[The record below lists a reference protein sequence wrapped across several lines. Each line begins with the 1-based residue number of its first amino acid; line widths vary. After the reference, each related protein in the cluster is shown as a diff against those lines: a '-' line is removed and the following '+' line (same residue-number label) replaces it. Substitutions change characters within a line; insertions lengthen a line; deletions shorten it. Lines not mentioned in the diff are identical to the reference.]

1 MDWWM
6 KDNIAFYPR
15 NIAPSKGDPGGNY
28 QQTKEGYNMTELVKL
43 ENIDIGYE
51 NSTFVDSVNLVIESN
66 EFWGVLGPNGS
77 GKSTLLKTILKLIP
91 PVSGKLRLNDNL
103 TFGYVPQYEKFDPIF
118 PVSVY
123 EIVSMGRYSRVR
135 AGKRLSR
142 SDINVIERSIEK
154 AGISHLKN
162 RPIRSLSG
170 GEKQRTLLARSI
182 AGEPDLLVLD
192 EPTASVDIKG
202 ETEIMELVKKI
213 QSERKLAV
221 VMVSHFLNTVSEYS
235 DHIILI
241 DKDNKVF
248 HAGKK
253 AEILKKES
261 LDKLFGLNLN

>member
-1 MDWWM
+1 M
-6 KDNIAFYPR
+6 A
-15 NIAPSKGDPGGNY
+15 
-28 QQTKEGYNMTELVKL
+28 ELIKL
-43 ENIDIGYE
+43 ENAGIGYDG
-51 NSTFVDSVNLVIESN
+51 STFIDRINFAICSN
-66 EFWGVLGPNGS
+66 EFWGILGPNGS

-91 PVSGKLRLNDNL
+91 PVSGKLLLYENL

-123 EIVSMGRYSRVR
+123 EIVSMGRYSRVK
-135 AGKRLSR
+135 AGRRLSE
-142 SDINVIERSIEK
+142 SDINVIDRSIDK

-162 RPIRSLSG
+162 RPFRSLSG

-235 DHIILI
+235 DHLILI
-241 DKDNKVF
+241 DKDNNIF
-248 HAGKK
+248 HAGEKSDVL
-253 AEILKKES
+253 EKES
-261 LDKLFGLNLN
+261 LDKFFGLNLN